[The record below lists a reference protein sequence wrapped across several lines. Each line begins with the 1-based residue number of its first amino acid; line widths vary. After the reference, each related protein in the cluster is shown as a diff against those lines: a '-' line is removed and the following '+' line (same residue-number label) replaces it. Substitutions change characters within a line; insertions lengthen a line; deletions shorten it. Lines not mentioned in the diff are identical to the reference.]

1 MWDGTGPDEPG
12 RLIAGRYRLVERIGR
27 GGMGTV
33 WRAEDEVLG
42 RHVAIKKL
50 HVPARLEDAERD
62 RLFER
67 TRREARSA
75 ARITHPNVVVV
86 HDVAD
91 DQGLPCIVMEHVRA
105 PALDDILKKNGPLTA
120 HEAARVGLG
129 MVAALRAAH
138 GAEVLHRDVKPG
150 NVLLGDDGRVVL
162 TDFGIAVVADTSTL
176 TRTGELVGSMD
187 FLAPERLR
195 GRDPAPASDLWALG
209 ATLYQA
215 VQGYPP
221 FRRNTPFET
230 AYAIVFD
237 ALEPP
242 AGAQALAPLIEELL
256 AKDPA
261 DRPSAGE
268 VELRLRELSD
278 ATAVQNGLHFPPD
291 TLGAAPASGRTG
303 PTAPLVNATGAPV
316 TGAPPTGAPAGGRGR
331 GRRRVALWATVA
343 TVLAALALGGTLF
356 ALQSR
361 DKDGSP
367 PQSGAEP
374 SASDKQSPTPTPKP
388 SPVPPGYRLVHEK
401 QLGVSFPVPEGWTRK
416 DLPEDN
422 EGVAYIDPAGL
433 VSLRVATV
441 DFASTDPLQRWKDDE
456 ERSVEEGK
464 LPGYR
469 QIRMQ
474 GTAYRGMP
482 AAIWEF
488 TWQGRAREFRAQDL
502 GFGEPGKT
510 EYAIYLSAPSADWDT
525 HKPVFAKVRNGFRF
539 DGGAG

>member
-1 MWDGTGPDEPG
+1 M
-12 RLIAGRYRLVERIGR
+12 ERIGR

-33 WRAEDEVLG
+33 WQAEDEVLG
-42 RHVAIKKL
+42 RHVAVKKL
-50 HVPARLEDAERD
+50 HLPGSLEDTERA

-86 HDVAD
+86 HDVVD
-91 DQGLPCIVMEHVRA
+91 DDGLPCIIMEHVRGS
-105 PALDDILKKNGPLTA
+105 ALDEILKKNGPLTA
-120 HEAARVGLG
+120 PEAARVGAG

-150 NVLLGDDGRVVL
+150 NVLLGADGRVVL

-176 TRTGELVGSMD
+176 TRTGELVGSID

-195 GRDPAPASDLWALG
+195 GGDPAPASDLWALG

-230 AYAIVFD
+230 AYAIAFD
-237 ALEPP
+237 AVEPP
-242 AGAQALAPLIEELL
+242 ADAQALAPLIDELL

-261 DRPSAGE
+261 ERPSAAQ
-268 VELRLRELSD
+268 VEERLRELTST
-278 ATAVQNGLHFPPD
+278 TAVQTVRHLPPD
-291 TLGAAPASGRTG
+291 PARTA
-303 PTAPLVNATGAPV
+303 PTAPMAQAPG
-316 TGAPPTGAPAGGRGR
+316 TPTPGGPGGGRGR
-331 GRRRVALWATVA
+331 GRRVVLWAAVTTVAVALAV
-343 TVLAALALGGTLF
+343 GGTFL
-356 ALQSR
+356 LMQGR
-361 DKDGSP
+361 GDDKDSP
-367 PQSGAEP
+367 PQGGPEPTRSAER
-374 SASDKQSPTPTPKP
+374 TPTAEP
-388 SPVPPGYRLVHEK
+388 SPVPQGYRLVHEK
-401 QLGVSFPVPEGWTRK
+401 QFGVSFPVPEGWTRK

-441 DFASTDPLQRWKDDE
+441 DLASTDPLQRWKDDE
-456 ERSVEEGK
+456 ARSIEEGK

-474 GTAYRGMP
+474 STAYRGMP

-488 TWQGRAREFRAQDL
+488 TWQGRARQFRAQDL

-510 EYAIYLSAPSADWDT
+510 EYAIYLSAPSADWNR
-525 HKPVFAKVRNGFRF
+525 HKKVFADVRNGFRF
-539 DGGAG
+539 DKGSRD